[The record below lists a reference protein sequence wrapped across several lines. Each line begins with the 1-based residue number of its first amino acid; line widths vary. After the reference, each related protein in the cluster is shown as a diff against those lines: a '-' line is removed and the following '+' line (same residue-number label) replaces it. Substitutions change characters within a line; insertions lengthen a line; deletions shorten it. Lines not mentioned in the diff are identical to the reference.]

1 MFLLEEVVI
10 KKMGFANLRIG
21 IKLARK
27 THMECRRCKS
37 NKIINNGKVRSKQ
50 RYNCK
55 SCGFNFVEVDERRGK
70 NIDKQRMAIHLYLEN
85 MGFRAIGR
93 VLGVSNVAVLK
104 WIRAAGEW
112 IQAYHQQHKAQ
123 QRPAVEVI
131 ELDEMWH
138 YVGSKKRSYGFGLH
152 WSEEGEVYLTLSREA
167 GKQAQEKDFGA
178 KSKI

>member
-1 MFLLEEVVI
+1 
-10 KKMGFANLRIG
+10 
-21 IKLARK
+21 
-27 THMECRRCKS
+27 MECKRCQS
-37 NKIINNGKVRSKQ
+37 RKIINNGKVRGKQ

-112 IQAYHQQHKAQ
+112 IQAYHEQNKAKKRQ
-123 QRPAVEVI
+123 VVEVI
-131 ELDEMWH
+131 EMEEMWH
-138 YVGSKKRSYGFGLH
+138 YVGTKKRNYGFGLH
-152 WSEEGEVYLTLSREA
+152 WTEAGEVYLTLSRGA
-167 GKQAQEKDFGA
+167 VKQAQEKGFGA